1 MTRAVAWQLSRPARN
16 GASAVVRTNDVWTPC
31 ISHVYQHL
39 QAAVAP
45 ARYFAGDWG
54 LLGQLLFSL
63 GLAHSFDVVVSA
75 ETIYTT
81 ESMTALLTCIKQA
94 SC

>member
-1 MTRAVAWQLSRPARN
+1 
-16 GASAVVRTNDVWTPC
+16 
-31 ISHVYQHL
+31 
-39 QAAVAP
+39 VAP
-45 ARYFAGDWG
+45 VRYFAGDWG
-54 LLGQLLFSL
+54 LLGQLLSSL

-81 ESMTALLTCIKQA
+81 ESMTALLTCVKQA